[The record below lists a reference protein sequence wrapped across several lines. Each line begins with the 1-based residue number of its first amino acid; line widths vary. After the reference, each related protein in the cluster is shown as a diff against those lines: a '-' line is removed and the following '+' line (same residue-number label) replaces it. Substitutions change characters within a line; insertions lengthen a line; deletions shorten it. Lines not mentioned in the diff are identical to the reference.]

1 MKHIVNIFV
10 IFFIIFS
17 SSLTALET
25 KVVYIDINIIMNKSN
40 VGIEL
45 KKQLEEMSKESIDN
59 FKKIENE
66 LKEEEKKI
74 LSQKNILEKSEY
86 DDRIS
91 KLRERANKYRKDREE
106 KINSL
111 TTKRIQSNKTLL
123 DLVKP
128 ILTEYSKKNSISLLL
143 QKKNIIMGA
152 AELDITSDILKL
164 VNEKAF
170 TIEVK

>member
-17 SSLTALET
+17 SSLPAVET

-45 KKQLEEMSKESIDN
+45 KKKLEKMSKESIDN
-59 FKKIENE
+59 FKKIEIE

-91 KLRERANKYRKDREE
+91 NLRKRANKYRKDREE

-123 DLVKP
+123 DHVKP

-164 VNEKAF
+164 INEKDF